1 MFTTGNLRSD
11 EIYFITVTHYQH
23 RNDIHFSQHT
33 QYYVQMILIET
44 RTRS

>member
-23 RNDIHFSQHT
+23 RNDIYFSQHT